1 MNTLSHEQCEDL
13 LPGYLLGTLTP
24 DETAAV
30 AEHLHSCAQCQASQS
45 AYEMVLDRL
54 CEAVDL
60 QAPPPAVQQRLLSLI
75 EAEPPPLAAARVQT
89 RRGRWGGRVVAV
101 WAAVSIVLCLGLGWW
116 TWTTWQIVTRMRAN
130 EQALVRQLDIQ
141 RQALALLTAPGSRS
155 AILSAEGS
163 QSRGVLLLQETAS
176 EAVLI
181 ARDLPPLKA
190 NRVYQLWLLREGVR
204 DNGGVFQV
212 DPRGFGML
220 HIQAPL
226 PFATYRAAGI
236 TEEPSGGSP
245 GPTSPRVIGGP
256 LKQ

>member
-1 MNTLSHEQCEDL
+1 MNTLSCEQCEDL

-24 DETAAV
+24 EETATV
-30 AEHLHSCAQCQASQS
+30 AEHLHTCAQCQASQA

-54 CEAVDL
+54 GEAVAL
-60 QAPPPAVQQRLLSLI
+60 QVPPPAIQQRLLSI
-75 EAEPPPLAAARVQT
+75 VEAELQPPAEARVGA
-89 RRGRWGGRVVAV
+89 RRGWWGGRGVAV
-101 WAAVSIVLCLGLGWW
+101 WAVASIVLCLGLGWW
-116 TWTTWQIVTRMRAN
+116 TWTTWQVVTRMRAD

-141 RQALALLTAPGSRS
+141 RQALALLTAPDSRS
-155 AILSAEGS
+155 AILRAEDS

-181 ARDLPPLKA
+181 ARDLPPLKPD
-190 NRVYQLWLLREGVR
+190 RVYQLWLVREGVR

-220 HIQAPL
+220 HVQAPV